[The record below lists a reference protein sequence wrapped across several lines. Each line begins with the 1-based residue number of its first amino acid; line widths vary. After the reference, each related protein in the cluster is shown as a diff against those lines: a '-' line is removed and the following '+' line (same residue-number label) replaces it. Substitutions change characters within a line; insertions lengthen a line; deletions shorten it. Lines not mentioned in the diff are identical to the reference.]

1 MRGAQKRSRFAFRR
15 GGRHAQRIFRD
26 GRWACGGAGARKG
39 GLSVKEAHATALAL
53 TASLSVAS
61 VLLYLGGGRFSLGD
75 AAGFLPGGVLGAAAG
90 ALLFRKLPARLLR
103 KALGA
108 FMIYFAVRTLLR

>member
-1 MRGAQKRSRFAFRR
+1 MLKKGAALLSGAAAGMLNGFFGT
-15 GGRHAQRIFRD
+15 GGGLVAVP
-26 GRWACGGAGARKG
+26 ALEKG
-39 GLSVKEAHATALAL
+39 GLSVKEAHATALVL

-75 AAGFLPGGVLGAAAG
+75 ATGFLPGGVLGAAAG